1 VQGKKGVQKMN
12 AIQQMAAS
20 AVASVVTFSL
30 TTDEQSAAS
39 KALSAV
45 GKASKMARDFG
56 VAVFTR
62 TEGAVH
68 FWDSG
73 SDQYKPFADAVSAL
87 APKDHSN
94 VRMVVKAARDAAKEA
109 HDVKTKPELQAAKL
123 KAEGAA
129 EALGKAR
136 DRVEALKAEAKAS
149 TDPVAKAKIG
159 VLRAQ
164 AEGKVTDLKQKEK
177 EAHAAFTLARAEANP
192 VKVRETDWSGEVAEA
207 VGRINQ
213 AMAHLPDGAFDRR
226 MHRALND
233 LIAMAVACEWIKV

>member
-1 VQGKKGVQKMN
+1 MN
-12 AIQQMAAS
+12 AIQQMAAT
-20 AVASVVTFSL
+20 AVARVVTFSL

-73 SDQYKPFADAVSAL
+73 SEEYKPFADAVSAL

-136 DRVEALKAEAKAS
+136 ERVEALKAEKKA
-149 TDPVAKAKIG
+149 TLDPLQKAKIG
-159 VLRAQ
+159 VLQVQ
-164 AEGKVTDLKQKEK
+164 AEKKAKDLKDAEN
-177 EAHAAFTLARAEANP
+177 EAMALFKLAKAEANP
-192 VKVRETDWSGEVAEA
+192 VKARETDWSQEVADA
-207 VGRINQ
+207 VQRINV
-213 AMAHLPDGAFDRR
+213 AMANLPDGSFDRR

-233 LIAMAVACEWIKV
+233 LITQAVACEWIKV